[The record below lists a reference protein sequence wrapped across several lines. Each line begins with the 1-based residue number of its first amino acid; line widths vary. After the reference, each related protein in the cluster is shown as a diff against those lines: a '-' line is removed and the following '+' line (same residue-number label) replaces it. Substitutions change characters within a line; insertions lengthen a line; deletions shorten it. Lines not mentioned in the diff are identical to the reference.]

1 MANELV
7 LKVQK
12 IYAEAYNKGNFDV
25 LDDIIDINY
34 LRQQPPMKK
43 VQGLAA
49 YKKFIS
55 EVLGA
60 YSDFEMIVEE
70 ILADGNKTVARLT
83 LTGKNTGRI
92 PSLQTPPTGRE
103 IAMSSCVVSTWENG
117 KIVEELAY
125 NDYLGLTYQ
134 FGVMPVFPG
143 GGFE

>member
-1 MANELV
+1 MAQEMI
-7 LKVQK
+7 LKVRK
-12 IYAEAYNKGNFDV
+12 IYEEAYNKGNLDV
-25 LDDIIDINY
+25 LDDIIDANY
-34 LRQQPPMKK
+34 CRHQPPMRK
-43 VQGLAA
+43 VSGLAA

-60 YSDFEMIVEE
+60 YTGFEMKIEE
-70 ILADGNKTVARLT
+70 IISDGNKTVARLT

-103 IAMSSCVVSTWENG
+103 ISMPSCVVSTWEKG
-117 KIVEELAY
+117 KIVEEWAY